1 MRFYEFR
8 VVVFNR
14 ITKKVNDWK
23 VRCSRQDEAFIL
35 VKEELSPEE
44 KPVAVDRLDFVG
56 IDRGWTVPVLYSPS
70 SAESFP
76 VAVS

>member
-23 VRCSRQDEAFIL
+23 VRCSRQDEAYIL
-35 VKEELSPEE
+35 VREELAPHE
-44 KPVAVDRLDFVG
+44 KPVAVDRLDYIGKDVG
-56 IDRGWTVPVLYSPS
+56 WSAPVLFRPS
-70 SAESFP
+70 
-76 VAVS
+76 VS